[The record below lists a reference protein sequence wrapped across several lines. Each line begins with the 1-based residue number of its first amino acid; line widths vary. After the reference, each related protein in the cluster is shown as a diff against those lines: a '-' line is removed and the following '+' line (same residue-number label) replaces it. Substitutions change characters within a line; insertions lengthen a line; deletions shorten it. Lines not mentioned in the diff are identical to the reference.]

1 MVQVT
6 VRYHDQIYAL
16 WRDSG
21 PPQVRLEPG
30 KAAEGWAEL
39 LTKAGIDKD
48 TFRSCVDHQNVVRG
62 LDNRLHEVCLQHRSE
77 LSFRGVH
84 SEGRPDRNRPIAI
97 RDHGCLEVADL
108 EAIEAIAVLGF
119 RAGLTGVL
127 RLGRGGG
134 EQRPCR
140 CSNSQPGAGK
150 KYTATGQDRRGLQ
163 YDWIAHFPI
172 PHYFA
177 LPAGGAWIEAPGS
190 LTNAPLVSP
199 DGTSAGSKVR
209 APSARAKDFVSWRP
223 YLRDMEGKGAAY
235 RSISMRMECWVD
247 LIPLAT

>member
-1 MVQVT
+1 MSRSRNIVHAACDLAALLYEPALVGDRWQVLSSCPNRGLLERVGHRRTVDLAFVTAAGPVVPLRIDKDELSLRKRQRARFRHQAADMVQVT

-30 KAAEGWAEL
+30 KGAEGWAEF

-48 TFRSCVDHQNVVRG
+48 TFRPCVDHQNVVRG

-108 EAIEAIAVLGF
+108 EAIEAIAV
-119 RAGLTGVL
+119 
-127 RLGRGGG
+127 
-134 EQRPCR
+134 
-140 CSNSQPGAGK
+140 
-150 KYTATGQDRRGLQ
+150 
-163 YDWIAHFPI
+163 
-172 PHYFA
+172 
-177 LPAGGAWIEAPGS
+177 
-190 LTNAPLVSP
+190 
-199 DGTSAGSKVR
+199 
-209 APSARAKDFVSWRP
+209 
-223 YLRDMEGKGAAY
+223 
-235 RSISMRMECWVD
+235 
-247 LIPLAT
+247 